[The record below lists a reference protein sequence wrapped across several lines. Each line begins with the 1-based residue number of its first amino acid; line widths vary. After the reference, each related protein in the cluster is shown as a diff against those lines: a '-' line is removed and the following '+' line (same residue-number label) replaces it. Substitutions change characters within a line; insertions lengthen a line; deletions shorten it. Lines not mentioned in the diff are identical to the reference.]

1 MIHTG
6 QHYDDVLSSV
16 FFRDLAIRKPD
27 YVLSSGREIVTQYEN
42 LSYLAAE
49 VPKLLKQERL
59 DPRWIVF
66 LG

>member
-27 YVLSSGREIVTQYEN
+27 YVLSSGRESRRSTRT
-42 LSYLAAE
+42 S
-49 VPKLLKQERL
+49 PT
-59 DPRWIVF
+59 
-66 LG
+66 